1 MIALLMLMVAATRGP
16 RRLVGFASLLVTLA
30 LVNKV
35 QILFLIGAL
44 PILLIPAG
52 GGRVKKNCRHGRA
65 GEFRILRP
73 KSC

>member
-16 RRLVGFASLLVTLA
+16 RRGGRLVGFASLLVTLA

-52 GGRVKKNCRHGRA
+52 GGRVKKIVGTDGRENS
-65 GEFRILRP
+65 EF
-73 KSC
+73 